1 MIVTTVSL
9 MMFDVYIY
17 IILYPPV
24 LLSIRRRLGIDLPG
38 NNRNKSPDRWNRKKP
53 WLTVSIPLQ
62 PFRLVHRDL
71 VGYPLVNIQK
81 AMENDHL

>member
-38 NNRNKSPDRWNRKKP
+38 NNRNKSPDRWNRKKRGSP
-53 WLTVSIPLQ
+53 YRYLCNPSGSFTVILWDT
-62 PFRLVHRDL
+62 LW
-71 VGYPLVNIQK
+71 
-81 AMENDHL
+81 